1 MLIREIYERLT
12 EMAEP
17 NYTKSDLPASQRYT
31 GFNVDYYAIT
41 PSGTRSRFR
50 RGSSLAQLASWGR
63 SETAVQNWLRRQ
75 HPKCDIEIM
84 NLEWR

>member
-17 NYTKSDLPASQRYT
+17 KYTKQDLPSAQRYS

-41 PSGTRSRFR
+41 PSGTRARFQR
-50 RGSSLAQLASWGR
+50 ATSLAQLASWGR
-63 SETAVQNWLRRQ
+63 SETAVWSWLKRL

-84 NLEWR
+84 RLEWK